1 MSTPGPALAPATGTA
16 PSRRRLVRPSRRW
29 SRALLI
35 AAAGLALL
43 SLVAEFTG
51 ASELTS
57 SGTFAAAFRL
67 ATPILLAGLGGLFAE
82 RVGVVNIGL
91 EGMMILGTWFGAWG
105 ALTYGPW
112 WGALLGVVGGA
123 IGGLVHAIATVTF
136 GIDQIVSGVAI
147 NILAG
152 GVARFL
158 SVIHF
163 ADAGGGANQSAR
175 IPESIPR
182 VTFPVLAGGEIAGI
196 STPNLFGALEGTRIP
211 ILSELGA
218 LGFAITANVSWLLL
232 ISYALVPVV
241 WFVLWRTTLGLRM
254 RSVGE
259 HPVGAES
266 LGVNVYLM
274 KYLGVSISG
283 ALAGLGGAILVL
295 EAAGIYREGQT
306 GGRGFIALAALIF
319 GNWRPT
325 GVLMGAGLF
334 GYASALELRSGE
346 SVHSLLLFVALSLA
360 ILAVVRFVR
369 ERQATSLVPLG
380 LAVLIG
386 WAYLATDSVPSQFV
400 FFTPHLT
407 TLVVLAFFSQRLRP
421 PAAVGRPY
429 RRGQQQ

>member
-1 MSTPGPALAPATGTA
+1 MSAPGPAPAPATEPA
-16 PSRRRLVRPSRRW
+16 PERRRLVRPSRRW
-29 SRALLI
+29 SRGLLI

-67 ATPILLAGLGGLFAE
+67 TTPILLAGLGGLFAE

-105 ALTYGPW
+105 ALAYGPW

-147 NILAG
+147 NILAA

-158 SVIHF
+158 SVIAF

-175 IPESIPR
+175 IPEAIPR
-182 VTFPVLAGGEIAGI
+182 VTFPLVAGGEIAGR

-211 ILSELGA
+211 IVSELGA

-241 WFVLWRTTLGLRM
+241 WFVLWRTTIGLRM

-259 HPVGAES
+259 HPVAAES

-274 KYLGVSISG
+274 KYLGVSVSG

-319 GNWRPT
+319 GNWRPS

-360 ILAVVRFVR
+360 ILAIVRFVR
-369 ERQATSLVPLG
+369 ERQAGALVPLG

-386 WAYLATDSVPSQFV
+386 WAYVATESVPSQFV